1 MKYLILIAMLF
12 VAGLLF
18 LPRGAG
24 TGIRNVPI
32 LIAILVVLFGL
43 FVWSVLRSAVLKR
56 RVRRALRRAGFV
68 ITKRHRSFLRNRLF
82 AERAGEKYQIL
93 LLSKKRRH
101 GRYHFDSADE
111 MEFYRTVMPLYK
123 VSSRKGPTFAAG
135 AEETSRVGKRKL
147 RWLSEDAETGSQRF
161 VVFDRLPM
169 RITDTVKS
177 HDLGPGDAVCGSDV
191 RVWDLPSFVAFLENV
206 QTEDAPV
213 VS

>member
-68 ITKRHRSFLRNRLF
+68 ITKRHKSFLRNRLF
-82 AERAGEKYQIL
+82 AERAGEEYQIL

-101 GRYHFDSADE
+101 GRYHFDSADSVE
-111 MEFYRTVMPLYK
+111 YYRTVKPLYK
-123 VSSRKGPTFAAG
+123 INRRTGEFAAG

-177 HDLGPGDAVCGSDV
+177 HDLGAGDAVCGSDV
-191 RVWDLPSFVAFLENV
+191 RVWDLPSFVAFLENA

>member
-68 ITKRHRSFLRNRLF
+68 ITKRHKSFLRNRLF
-82 AERAGEKYQIL
+82 AERAGEGYQIL

-101 GRYHFDSADE
+101 GRYHFDSADSVE
-111 MEFYRTVMPLYK
+111 YYRTVKPLYK
-123 VSSRKGPTFAAG
+123 INRRTGEFAAG

-147 RWLSEDAETGSQRF
+147 RWLSEDAGTGSQRF
-161 VVFDRLPM
+161 VVFDQLPM

-191 RVWDLPSFVAFLENV
+191 RVWDLPSFVAFLENA

>member
-68 ITKRHRSFLRNRLF
+68 ITKRHKSFLRNRLF
-82 AERAGEKYQIL
+82 AERAGEEYQIL

-101 GRYHFDSADE
+101 GRYHFDSADSVE
-111 MEFYRTVMPLYK
+111 YYRTVKPLYK
-123 VSSRKGPTFAAG
+123 INRRTGEFAAG

-147 RWLSEDAETGSQRF
+147 RWLSEDAGTGSQRF
-161 VVFDRLPM
+161 VVFDQLPM

-191 RVWDLPSFVAFLENV
+191 RVWDLPSFVAFLENA

>member
-56 RVRRALRRAGFV
+56 RARRALRRAGFV
-68 ITKRHRSFLRNRLF
+68 ITKRHKSFLRNRLF
-82 AERAGEKYQIL
+82 AERAGEEYQIL

-111 MEFYRTVMPLYK
+111 MEYYRTVKPLYK
-123 VSSRKGPTFAAG
+123 INRRTGEFAAG

-147 RWLSEDAETGSQRF
+147 RWLSEDAGTGSQRF
-161 VVFDRLPM
+161 VVFDQLPM

-191 RVWDLPSFVAFLENV
+191 RVWDLPSFVAFLENA

>member
-68 ITKRHRSFLRNRLF
+68 ITKRHKSFLRNRLF
-82 AERAGEKYQIL
+82 AERAGEEYQIL

-101 GRYHFDSADE
+101 GRYHFDSADSVE
-111 MEFYRTVMPLYK
+111 YYRTVKPLYK
-123 VSSRKGPTFAAG
+123 INRRTGEFAAG

-147 RWLSEDAETGSQRF
+147 RWLSEDAGTGSQRF
-161 VVFDRLPM
+161 VVFDQLPM
-169 RITDTVKS
+169 RITDTAKS

-191 RVWDLPSFVAFLENV
+191 RVWDLPSFVAFLENA